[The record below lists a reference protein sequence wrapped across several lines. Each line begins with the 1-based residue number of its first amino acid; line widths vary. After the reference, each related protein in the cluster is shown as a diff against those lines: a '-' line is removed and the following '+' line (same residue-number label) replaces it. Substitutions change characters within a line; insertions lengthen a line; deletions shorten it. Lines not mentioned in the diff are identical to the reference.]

1 MSEKEQ
7 SWRHNSPRLQKI
19 LQSYPSQKCWYWH
32 RNRHIDQW
40 SRAESSKINP
50 HTYSNPWM
58 DLGMI
63 ILREFRQRKTNNIS
77 LICEILKQKWCKSIF
92 TKQTVLFL
100 VEHRYVSLECQ
111 RHKERAPAPWCHVFS
126 TAGSSSM
133 GSILMGWDTGTKHAN
148 KNTPQKQSYR
158 HRKQT

>member
-7 SWRHNSPRLQKI
+7 SWRHNSPRLRKI

-100 VEHRYVSLECQ
+100 VEHRYVTLVPGMSEAQ
-111 RHKERAPAPWCHVFS
+111 GK
-126 TAGSSSM
+126 GS
-133 GSILMGWDTGTKHAN
+133 GPLVPCLQYCWLLVNGFYPHGLGRRDKTCK
-148 KNTPQKQSYR
+148 QKYPTETEL
-158 HRKQT
+158 QT